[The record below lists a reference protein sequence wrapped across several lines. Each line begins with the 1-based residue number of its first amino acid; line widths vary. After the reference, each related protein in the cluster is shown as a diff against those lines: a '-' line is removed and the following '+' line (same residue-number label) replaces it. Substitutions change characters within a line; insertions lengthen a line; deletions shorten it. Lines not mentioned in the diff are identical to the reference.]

1 MTGSASS
8 PDFTAIRDAVTAQ
21 GMMRHMGASID
32 DLDAGRAQFGLP
44 QRPELLQQNGF
55 FHGGAVAFLI
65 DVTATTAAAT
75 LVDRKTQSCLT
86 AEYKLNFVAPAKG
99 ERIVCEASV
108 VKPGRRLSV
117 VEAKVFAEAQGER
130 KLVSVALAT
139 IAVIE
144 RIPVI
149 GHGQ

>member
-1 MTGSASS
+1 MIDAAI
-8 PDFTAIRDAVTAQ
+8 PADLQPIRDAVMAQ
-21 GMMRHMGASID
+21 GMLRHLGAEID
-32 DLDAGRAQFGLP
+32 ALGRGTALFSLP
-44 QRPELLQQNGF
+44 RRTELLQQNGF

-75 LVDRKTQSCLT
+75 MVDRQTQTCLT
-86 AEYKLNFVAPAKG
+86 AEYKLNFVAPATG

-117 VEAKVFAEAQGER
+117 VEAKVFSQDGGER

-144 RIPVI
+144 RIPVV
-149 GHGQ
+149 G